1 MEFLSILLQKL
12 YAKNMFGDL
21 IEGKVFGEV
30 EKDYSLEKEFADL
43 INKIKSSN
51 DFYYSDNLKW
61 HIENY

>member
-1 MEFLSILLQKL
+1 
-12 YAKNMFGDL
+12 MFGDF

-30 EKDYSLEKEFADL
+30 EKDYSLEKEFADI